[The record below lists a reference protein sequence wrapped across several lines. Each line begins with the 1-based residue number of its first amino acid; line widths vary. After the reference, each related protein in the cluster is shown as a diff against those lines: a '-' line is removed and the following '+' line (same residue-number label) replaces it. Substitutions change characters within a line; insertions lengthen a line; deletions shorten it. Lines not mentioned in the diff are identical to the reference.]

1 MLHEFLAGNRSELMR
16 RRAQG
21 AARRRVSYVG
31 YRTDALVAHVPVCGM
46 SNGLFAESFRR
57 AAARL
62 GGVDELA
69 IYLQTP
75 VENVERWVRGTT
87 RPPVSAFLRVVDII
101 TSRDASANGR

>member
-1 MLHEFLAGNRSELMR
+1 
-16 RRAQG
+16 
-21 AARRRVSYVG
+21 
-31 YRTDALVAHVPVCGM
+31 M

-75 VENVERWVRGTT
+75 VESVERWVRGTT

-101 TSRDASANGR
+101 TSRTGPTNGR